1 MDIEAEATNS
11 YYSKVIQ
18 DIENNRKRRLEGKL
32 NCIPW
37 PSFPKLCNKIPGIE
51 RETYTIVTA
60 NSKVGKTQLAD
71 FMYVLEPYKFIK
83 ENPNCGLKL
92 KIIYFSLEISKSK
105 KLLGLLANKI
115 YNETGKVISSQ
126 NLNSKFSN
134 YIIEEGL
141 LDTIKQ
147 YRDYF
152 NEFEKTVDIVD
163 NIRND
168 FGIFKYVQDYME
180 SNGRWVTK
188 TIVWTDEKGN
198 KSNRIVKD
206 YYIPND
212 PEQVVIVITDSVN
225 LLSPNKGQQLNDAM
239 NKFSSDYCLYMRDK
253 YKCCVVNIQQQSAAQ
268 EQQQYTNIGSSIT
281 SKLRPS
287 ADGLGDSK
295 LTGRDAN
302 LIIGLFAPHRY
313 EIPTHN
319 GYDIKSLRDN
329 YRELVVLL
337 NRDGEGFFTDDLL
350 FNGAVNYFA
359 EAPDNRTK
367 ALSAE
372 DYNNIL
378 RKIRRGER

>member
-1 MDIEAEATNS
+1 M
-11 YYSKVIQ
+11 
-18 DIENNRKRRLEGKL
+18 EGKL

-37 PSFPKLCNKIPGIE
+37 PSFPKLCKKIPGIE
-51 RETYTIVTA
+51 KESYAIITA
-60 NSKVGKTQLAD
+60 NSKVAKTQLCD

-115 YNETGKVISSQ
+115 YNETGKIISSQ
-126 NLNSKFSN
+126 NLNSKFSD
-134 YIIEEGL
+134 YII
-141 LDTIKQ
+141 DTETIELIKQ
-147 YRDYF
+147 YQPYF
-152 NEFEKTVDIVD
+152 EEFEKTVDIVD
-163 NIRND
+163 NVRNA
-168 FGIFKYVQDYME
+168 FGIFKYVSDYME
-180 SNGRWVTK
+180 ANGKWVMKNMT
-188 TIVWTDEKGN
+188 WTDENGN
-198 KSNRIVKD
+198 KSNRVVKD

-212 PEQVVIVITDSVN
+212 PEQITIIITDSIN
-225 LLSPNKGQQLNDAM
+225 LLSPEKGQMLNEAM
-239 NKFSSDYCLYMRDK
+239 NKYSSDYCLYMRDK
-253 YKCCVVNIQQQSAAQ
+253 YKCTVVNIQQQNAGV
-268 EQQQYTNIGSSIT
+268 ETQQFTNIGSSII

-287 ADGLGDSK
+287 ADGLGDSR

-313 EIPTHN
+313 EIPTYN
-319 GYDIKSLRDN
+319 GYDIKLLKDN

-367 ALSAE
+367 ALSVE